1 MISAQMVRRWT
12 AASAVSLLVVG
23 CGPQTTEEK
32 QTQPETPAPAATT
45 QEIVGGTA
53 TTIGANPWQVSLQ
66 SSGGSHFCGG
76 SVINDNWI
84 LTAQHCVNSG
94 GSISKPGRIVAGV
107 TNRTTTTGGQVR
119 TVSQVVVYP
128 GYVDAN
134 YGKDAALLK
143 LSSPLDLSGAN
154 VKAIPIVTA
163 ADEAAGVGGVGAVA
177 RVTGWGT
184 LSSGSSSLP
193 STLQTVDVNIIS
205 NAAAQ
210 ADYQGEETI
219 TADQLGA
226 KASGKDSCQGD
237 SGGPL
242 TVLKGSTRVLAGIV
256 SWGYGCADPA
266 YAGMYGRVSSFASW
280 IDTTV
285 NAPQQPTQTLL
296 SQTNLSGSSS
306 TWKHYSITVPAGSTT
321 LTVEQSGGTG
331 DADLYVRQGSQ
342 PTTTAYNCRPYL
354 SGNAETCTITAPAAG
369 TWYVSVRGYSA
380 YSGVAL
386 KATVP

>member
-1 MISAQMVRRWT
+1 MVRRWT

-32 QTQPETPAPAATT
+32 QTQPETPAPATTT
-45 QEIVGGTA
+45 QEIVGGSA
-53 TTIGANPWQVSLQ
+53 TTIGENPWQVSLQ
-66 SSGGSHFCGG
+66 SSSGSHFCGG
-76 SVINDNWI
+76 SIINESWI

-154 VKAIPIVTA
+154 AKAIPLVTA
-163 ADEAAGVGGVGAVA
+163 ADEASGVGGVGAVA

-184 LSSGSSSLP
+184 LSSGASSLP
-193 STLQTVDVNIIS
+193 TTLQTVDVNVIS
-205 NAAAQ
+205 NATAQ
-210 ADYQGEETI
+210 SKYPDETI

-226 KASGKDSCQGD
+226 SAPGKDSCQGD

-256 SWGYGCADPA
+256 SWGYGCADSRYP
-266 YAGMYGRVSSFASW
+266 GMYGRVSSFESW
-280 IDTTV
+280 ITNII

-296 SQTNLSGSSS
+296 NQTGLSGASSS
-306 TWKHYSITVPAGSTT
+306 FKHFAITVPAGATT

-354 SGNAETCTITAPAAG
+354 SGNSETCTITAPAAG
-369 TWYVSVRGYSA
+369 TWYVSVRGYTS
-380 YSGVAL
+380 YSGVSV

>member
-1 MISAQMVRRWT
+1 MRRWA
-12 AASAVSLLVVG
+12 AASVVSLLVVG
-23 CGPQTTEEK
+23 CGPQAAEEK
-32 QTQPETPAPAATT
+32 QAQPETPAPAATS
-45 QEIVGGTA
+45 QEIVGGTS
-53 TTIGANPWQVSLQ
+53 TTIAANPWQVSLQ

-76 SVINDNWI
+76 SIINENWI

-107 TNRTTTTGGQVR
+107 TNRTSTTGGQVR
-119 TVSQVVVYP
+119 TVAQVFVYP

-134 YGKDAALLK
+134 VGKDAALLK

-154 VKAIPIVTA
+154 AKAIPLVTA
-163 ADEAAGVGGVGAVA
+163 ADAAAGVGGVGAVA

-193 STLQTVDVNIIS
+193 TTLQTVDVNVIS
-205 NAAAQ
+205 NASAQ
-210 ADYQGEETI
+210 ASYPDETI
-219 TADQLGA
+219 SADQLGA
-226 KASGKDSCQGD
+226 AAPGKDSCQGD

-256 SWGYGCADPA
+256 SWGYGCADSRYP
-266 YAGMYGRVSSFASW
+266 GMYGRVSSFESW
-280 IDTTV
+280 ITNTI
-285 NAPQQPTQTLL
+285 NGSSQPTVTLL
-296 SQTNLSGSSS
+296 SQTNLSGSSG
-306 TWKHYSITVPAGSTT
+306 TWKHYAITVPAGSSS
-321 LTVEQSGGTG
+321 LSVEQSGGTG

-354 SGNAETCTITAPAAG
+354 SGNAETCSFSAPAAG
-369 TWYVSVRGYSA
+369 TWYVSVRGYSS
-380 YSGVAL
+380 YSGVSV